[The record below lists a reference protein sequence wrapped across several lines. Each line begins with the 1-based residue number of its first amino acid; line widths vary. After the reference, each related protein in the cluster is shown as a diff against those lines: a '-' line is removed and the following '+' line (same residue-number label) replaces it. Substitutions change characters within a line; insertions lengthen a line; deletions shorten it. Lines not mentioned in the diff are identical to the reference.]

1 MFLKRVSLLLLLT
14 LLSSF
19 VYAYDEFVIDDIRIE
34 GLQRVPVATV
44 FANLPFDV
52 NSKLE
57 SKDVRKAI
65 TQLFKTGNFTDVEIG
80 RDEATV
86 VIRVVERPSISKIK
100 IDGNKAI
107 KEKELISGLKKSGL
121 AEGLIFKQATL
132 EAIRLELQRQYVSQ
146 GRYDAE
152 VTVDV
157 RQLSGNRV
165 SLYIDIYEGT
175 VAKIK
180 HINIVGNKRFDT
192 KRLVKLFEMRK
203 TGAWTWLN
211 GKDKYAQE
219 RMRGDLERL
228 ESFYRDQGYLQ
239 FGITSTQVSLSPERD
254 AVFITVAIEEGDVY
268 TVSDTKLSGDIIL
281 PEKLMHSLVVLK
293 PGDTFSQAR
302 VTASEEMMTKL
313 LGNNAYTQAT
323 VRSYPVINEED
334 KTVELTFF
342 VDPGVRTYI
351 NRIEFFGNTATQEEV
366 LRREIRQMES
376 APASG
381 QKIEQSRVRLER
393 LGYFKDVESE
403 LVPVP
408 GSDDLMDLHFS
419 VEEQHTGS
427 VGASIGYADG
437 SGLILSANLE
447 QNNFM
452 GTGKQI
458 GFGVSRNDYQ
468 KSASF
473 NYNNPYYTIDG
484 VSRGFGLFYRRT
496 NFKKLGVAEYS
507 SNSWGA
513 TLNYG
518 YPISE
523 TTRIG
528 FGGGYA
534 FIELE
539 VGPYA
544 PQEVIGSPADLG
556 LSNYAKYTRVG
567 NELQLTDTQLRAI
580 DDLLN
585 AGIDPYIESDPGFV
599 DMHGKRFHNFTLM
612 ASIKQSKLNRG
623 MLPTAGYSQGL
634 STEIGIP
641 GTDLEYYKIDYDGQY
656 LLALN
661 RDYSLR
667 FHGRFGFGDG
677 YGDTRDLPF
686 FENYYAGGFGSV
698 RGYERAS
705 LGPAGTPAKRYMN
718 AGDGYVYD
726 EIAQKFA
733 TYDLYSSY
741 DNYGGNTLLEG
752 GIELL
757 FPLWFIED
765 RRSLRT
771 VVFVDAGNVFDSK
784 CGSGQRNCS
793 KLDLSKLRYSYG
805 VGLTWISA
813 LGPLTFSLAQ
823 PFNHTGDDHTKVF
836 QFSIGTGF

>member
-1 MFLKRVSLLLLLT
+1 MFLKRLT
-14 LLSSF
+14 LVLLISLAASVFAEESF
-19 VYAYDEFVIDDIRIE
+19 VIEDIRIE

-44 FANLPFDV
+44 FANLPFDIQAQA
-52 NSKLE
+52 SPQSL
-57 SKDVRKAI
+57 RTAI
-65 TQLFKTGNFTDVEIG
+65 TKLFKTGNFTDVEIG
-80 RDEATV
+80 RDGNTM
-86 VIRVVERPSISKIK
+86 VIRLAERPSISKIK

-107 KEKELISGLKKSGL
+107 KEKELLSGLKKSGL

-132 EAIRLELQRQYVSQ
+132 EAIRLELQRQYVAQ

-152 VTVDV
+152 VSVDV
-157 RQLSGNRV
+157 RQLSNNRV
-165 SLYIDIYEGT
+165 ALYIDIYEGS
-175 VAKIK
+175 VAKVK
-180 HINIVGNKRFDT
+180 HINIVGNQRFET
-192 KRLVKLFEMRK
+192 AKLIKLFEMRK
-203 TGAWTWLN
+203 TGGWTWIN

-254 AVFITVAIEEGDVY
+254 AVFITIAVSEGDVY
-268 TVSDTKLSGDIIL
+268 TVSNTKLSGDIIL
-281 PEKLMHSLVVLK
+281 PESLMKTLIFLK
-293 PGDTFSQAR
+293 EGDTFSQAK
-302 VTASEEMMTKL
+302 VTASEEMMAKL

-323 VRSYPVINEED
+323 VRSYPVINEDD

-342 VDPGVRTYI
+342 VDPGMRTYI
-351 NRIEFFGNTATQEEV
+351 NRIEFFGNTSTQEEV

-393 LGYFKDVESE
+393 LGYFKDVQSE
-403 LVPVP
+403 LVPVA
-408 GSDDLMDLHFS
+408 GSEDMMDLHFS

-427 VGASIGYADG
+427 IGASIGYADG
-437 SGLILSANLE
+437 SGLIISANLE

-452 GTGKQI
+452 GTGKYI

-473 NYNNPYYTIDG
+473 NYNDPYYTIDG
-484 VSRGFGLFYRRT
+484 VSQGFGLFYRRT
-496 NFKKLGVAEYS
+496 DFKKLGVAEYS
-507 SNSWGA
+507 SNSWGG
-513 TLNYG
+513 TVNWG

-528 FGGGYA
+528 FGFGYA

-544 PQEVIGSPADLG
+544 PQEVIGSPIDL
-556 LSNYAKYTRVG
+556 NYKNFAKYSRASG
-567 NELQLTDTQLRAI
+567 ELQLTDPQIRSI
-580 DDLLN
+580 DELLN
-585 AGIDPYIESDPGFV
+585 AGIDPFISSDLGFV
-599 DMHGKRFHNFTLM
+599 DLHGKRFHNFTVM
-612 ASIKQSKLNRG
+612 ANISQSKLNRG

-634 STEIGIP
+634 SIEAGIP
-641 GTDLEYYKIDYDGQY
+641 KTDLEYYKIDYDGQY

-661 RDYSLR
+661 QDFSLR

-677 YGDTRDLPF
+677 YGETRDLPF
-686 FENYYAGGFGSV
+686 FENYYGGGFGSV

-718 AGDGYVYD
+718 ARDTYIYD
-726 EIAQKFA
+726 EDAQKFA

-752 GIELL
+752 GVELI

-771 VVFVDAGNVFDSK
+771 VLFLDTGNVFDSK

-793 KLDLSKLRYSYG
+793 RLDLSKLRYSYG
-805 VGLTWISA
+805 LGLTWISA
-813 LGPLTFSLAQ
+813 LGPLTFSIAQ
-823 PFNHTGDDHTKVF
+823 PFNHTADDHTKVF